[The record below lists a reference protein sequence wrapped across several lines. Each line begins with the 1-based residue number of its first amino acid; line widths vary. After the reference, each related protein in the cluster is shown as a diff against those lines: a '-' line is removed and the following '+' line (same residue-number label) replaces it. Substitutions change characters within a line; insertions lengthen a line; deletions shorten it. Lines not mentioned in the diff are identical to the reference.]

1 MKTQAVVVAD
11 DPVYLSWLENAAG
24 QGAEFSLVRPLDA
37 EDLIERVQMMGRVD
51 VAFFQFE
58 SSNLDARISMME
70 RLVERMPDLP
80 VAGLGPDSN
89 PDVVLAAMRAGARD
103 FLVLRRDEGDVAGL
117 LGKLLRRTTPAARAT
132 QKQGKMVTVFAAHPS
147 ATIAFV
153 AEHLALSM
161 VETLPRS
168 EPVLF
173 VDMATPSGAGSIFLN
188 INQAYSVLDAIN
200 DVYRCD
206 QTLVDTAF
214 SKHASGL
221 YLLSLPEDLVGRP
234 QANFEEF
241 IKLLQVLRGLF
252 ACVVVSFDGHLP
264 LETIAGLVTQA
275 ERSVLL
281 TDQSIIKSRHSKY
294 LLRALRLEDCPLDRT
309 ALVVDNY
316 RRRIGL
322 EPENLAEILDLPVLG
337 TLSASGGHS
346 RIQAMNAGEP
356 LFTVAPKD
364 PFCADVRALAA
375 AILSGQAR
383 AESASAGLLGRLF
396 G

>member
-24 QGAEFSLVRPLDA
+24 QGAEFSLMRPLDA
-37 EDLIERVQMMGRVD
+37 EDLIERVQAMGRVD

-58 SSNLDARISMME
+58 AGNLDARISMME
-70 RLVERMPDLP
+70 RLVERLPDLP
-80 VAGLGPDSN
+80 VAGLGADSN
-89 PDVVLAAMRAGARD
+89 PDIVLAAMRAGARD
-103 FLVLRRDEGDVAGL
+103 FLVLRRDEGDVAAL
-117 LGKLLRRTTPAARAT
+117 LGKLLRRTLPTSRT
-132 QKQGKMVTVFAAHPS
+132 LQKQGQMFGVFAAHPTD
-147 ATIAFV
+147 AIAFV
-153 AEHLALSM
+153 AEHVALAA
-161 VETLPRS
+161 VDTLPRA
-168 EPVLF
+168 EPVLL
-173 VDMATPSGAGSIFLN
+173 VDMATPAGAGAIFLN
-188 INQAYSVLDAIN
+188 INQSYSVLDAIN

-206 QTLVDTAF
+206 QTLIDTAF

-252 ACVVVSFDGHLP
+252 GCVVVAFDGHLP
-264 LETIAGLVTQA
+264 LETIAGVITQA
-275 ERSVLL
+275 DRSVLL
-281 TDQSIIKSRHSKY
+281 SDQSIIKSRHSKY

-322 EPENLAEILDLPVLG
+322 EPENLAEILDLPMLG
-337 TLSASGGHS
+337 TLSASQGNA
-346 RIQAMNAGEP
+346 RVQAMNAGES
-356 LFTVAPKD
+356 LFALAPKD
-364 PFCADVRALAA
+364 PFCADVRQL
-375 AILSGQAR
+375 
-383 AESASAGLLGRLF
+383 ASALLAGQSRMQPVAQSLLGRLL

>member
-58 SSNLDARISMME
+58 AGNLEARISMME

-80 VAGLGPDSN
+80 VAGLGADSN
-89 PDVVLAAMRAGARD
+89 PDIVLAAMRAGARD
-103 FLVLRRDEGDVAGL
+103 FLVLRRDEGDVSAL
-117 LGKLLRRTTPAARAT
+117 LSKLLRRSVPAARTT
-132 QKQGKMVTVFAAHPS
+132 QKQGQMFGIFAAHPS
-147 ATIAFV
+147 DAVGFV
-153 AEHLALSM
+153 AEHVALSA
-161 VETLPRS
+161 VEMQPRT
-168 EPVLF
+168 EPVLL
-173 VDMATPSGAGSIFLN
+173 VDMATPAGACAVFLN
-188 INQAYSVLDAIN
+188 INQSYSVLDAIN

-214 SKHASGL
+214 AKHPSGL
-221 YLLSLPEDLVGRP
+221 YLLSLPEDLVGHP

-241 IKLLQVLRGLF
+241 IKLLQVVRGLF
-252 ACVVVSFDGHLP
+252 GSVVVAFDGHRP
-264 LETIAGLVTQA
+264 LETIAGIITQA
-275 ERSVLL
+275 DRSVLL
-281 TDQSIIKSRHSKY
+281 TDQSILKSRHSKY

-316 RRRIGL
+316 RRRLGL
-322 EPENLAEILDLPVLG
+322 EPENLAEILDLPMLG
-337 TLSASGGHS
+337 TLAASHGNA
-346 RIQAMNAGEP
+346 RIQAMNSGEP
-356 LFTVAPKD
+356 LFTIAPKD
-364 PFCADVRALAA
+364 PFCADVRGLAA
-375 AILSGQAR
+375 ALIGGHAR
-383 AESASAGLLGRLF
+383 MESASAGLLSRLF